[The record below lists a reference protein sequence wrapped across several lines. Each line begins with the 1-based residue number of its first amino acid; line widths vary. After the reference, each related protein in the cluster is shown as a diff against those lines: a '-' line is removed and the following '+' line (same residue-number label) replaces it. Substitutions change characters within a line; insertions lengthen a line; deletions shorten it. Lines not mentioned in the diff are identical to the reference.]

1 MSFLCYFNILSCFCQ
16 RISSVFLSHAL
27 STYPCKRWVLVV
39 IENIIFPLVVCSN
52 TDDHADGDIHTQ
64 SRCAAGTQK
73 RQWNTNDRQWVKII
87 EDTPIHRNIP
97 CRSFA
102 RSPFASVRRQR
113 KTITNTTAIAP
124 TKPSVCPI

>member
-1 MSFLCYFNILSCFCQ
+1 MTMPMAIYIL
-16 RISSVFLSHAL
+16 RVDVPPAL
-27 STYPCKRWVLVV
+27 KNGSGTPITGMTFRT
-39 IENIIFPLVVCSN
+39 IPIF
-52 TDDHADGDIHTQ
+52 I
-64 SRCAAGTQK
+64 K
-73 RQWNTNDRQWVKII
+73 QWVKII